1 MMAAKVLIADDEMHI
16 LRAAEFKLKR
26 SGFDVSCVDDGQAAW
41 EAIQADQPDIL
52 ISEFHM
58 PRMDG
63 LALCRTVRENP
74 VTSDLPIIM
83 LTAKGFDLSGDDETA
98 DLNIAAVLAKPFSPR
113 GLVQCIQEV
122 LETGKYVP
130 SVAIF

>member
-1 MMAAKVLIADDEMHI
+1 MPVQVLIADDEMHI

-26 SGFDVSCVDDGQAAW
+26 SGFEVTCVEDGQEAW
-41 EAIQADQPDIL
+41 EAIQKERPDIL
-52 ISEFHM
+52 ITDFHM

-63 LALCRTVRENP
+63 LSLCRTIRSHSE
-74 VTSDLPIIM
+74 TADLPIIM
-83 LTAKGFDLSGDDETA
+83 LTAKGYDLSGDDGTSEL
-98 DLNIAAVLAKPFSPR
+98 DIAAVLAKPFSPR

-130 SVAIF
+130 NVATF

>member
-1 MMAAKVLIADDEMHI
+1 MSARVILADDEMHI

-26 SGFDVSCVDDGQAAW
+26 SGFDVTCVEDGQAAW
-41 EAIQADQPDIL
+41 EKIQEGLPDIL
-52 ISEFHM
+52 ITDYHM

-63 LALCRTVRENP
+63 LELCRKVRSTPETAN
-74 VTSDLPIIM
+74 LPIVM
-83 LTAKGFDLSGDDETA
+83 LTAKGFDLSGEDETA

-122 LETGKYVP
+122 IETGKYVP
-130 SVAIF
+130 SVATF